1 MQAMFN
7 IRPQK
12 LMARV
17 RLHALSEQREKKMK
31 YEDKILDCFDC
42 EVILRTELNLTD
54 EDSKISFDKLAE
66 RLKGILRQIELH
78 EDYEE
83 LLADRKRLN
92 KIQDILIDRMQN
104 DADKE
109 YELKREIEGE
119 LEEDSPF

>member
-1 MQAMFN
+1 
-7 IRPQK
+7 
-12 LMARV
+12 
-17 RLHALSEQREKKMK
+17 MK

-42 EVILRTELNLTD
+42 EVILRTSLNLTD
-54 EDSKISFDKLAE
+54 EDSKNSFDKLAE

-119 LEEDSPF
+119 PEEDLPF

>member
-1 MQAMFN
+1 
-7 IRPQK
+7 
-12 LMARV
+12 
-17 RLHALSEQREKKMK
+17 MK
-31 YEDKILDCFDC
+31 YEGKVLDCFDC
-42 EVILRTELNLTD
+42 EVVLRTELDLTD

-66 RLKGILRQIELH
+66 RLRIILRQIELH

-92 KIQDILIDRMQN
+92 KIQDILIERMQN

-109 YELKREIEGE
+109 YKLKREIEGE